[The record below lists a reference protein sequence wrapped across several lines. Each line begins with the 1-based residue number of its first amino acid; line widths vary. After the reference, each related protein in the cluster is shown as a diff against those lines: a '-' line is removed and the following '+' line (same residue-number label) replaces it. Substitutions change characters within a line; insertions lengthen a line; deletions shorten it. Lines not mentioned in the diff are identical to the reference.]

1 MFGHGAGQHIGPKP
15 MPEAIEIRGQF
26 HPGNMARLHKN
37 PIKFPVR
44 QSRKLAIIIEKAQ
57 FVPSYWIRAITQQGT
72 GLRDEFGEQG
82 NASERRPGHVWFSA

>member
-1 MFGHGAGQHIGPKP
+1 
-15 MPEAIEIRGQF
+15 
-26 HPGNMARLHKN
+26 MARLHKN
-37 PIKFPVR
+37 PIKLSCR

-82 NASERRPGHVWFSA
+82 NASERRPGYVWFSA